1 MMQGHASIRGTVQA
15 IAGVES
21 QLSATL
27 SATSDEIAHSE
38 CLEMEDRAEVYSIL
52 QAIQADSEIHRQAI
66 QHLTH
71 RLVEG
76 GDA

>member
-1 MMQGHASIRGTVQA
+1 MMQGQATIGGTVQA

-21 QLSATL
+21 QLSAIL

-38 CLEMEDRAEVYSIL
+38 CLDVEDRAEVYSIL
-52 QAIQADSEIHRQAI
+52 QAIQGDSEMHRQAI
-66 QHLTH
+66 QHLTI

-76 GDA
+76 GNA

>member
-1 MMQGHASIRGTVQA
+1 MTQGQASIRGTVQV
-15 IAGVES
+15 IAGVEI
-21 QLSATL
+21 QLSDTL
-27 SATSDEIAHSE
+27 SATSEDIAHSE
-38 CLEMEDRAEVYSIL
+38 CLGMEDRAEVYSIL
-52 QAIQADSEIHRQAI
+52 QAIQADSELHRQAI